1 MDIDSI
7 KKLNEFLALSADKLA
22 ALTRI
27 RLSNK
32 TCIRGRFWLYTI
44 EAKQFRNLAK
54 QLSHC
59 KALQTFELI
68 ALNLSVLSDD
78 SYLALCETIAQCQTL
93 TLINFCSTWIQELP
107 LPRLLMLC
115 KILPQLKRLQSIALF
130 DNNLNRFSINQFEL
144 LGNTFTQCPLLQ
156 FLDLAYNHLDRLDSA
171 RFQAFC
177 NMLLKCKTTLKSIT
191 LFGNC
196 LSKLNTEN
204 FQTLCSTL
212 QQLNMLTEMRIDKTE
227 VTAEQL
233 QTLNDILETHRNPNP
248 ITLTFAYQVKDKS
261 DAPIAE
267 CPLVKDKRLPQTL

>member
-27 RLSNK
+27 RLSNE
-32 TCIRGRFWLYTI
+32 TCIRGRRWLHTI
-44 EAKQFRNLAK
+44 EAQQFRNLAK

-59 KALQTFELI
+59 KALQTFELVG
-68 ALNLSVLSDD
+68 LNLSLLSDD
-78 SYLALCETIAQCQTL
+78 SYLALCKTIAQYQTL

-115 KILPQLKRLQSIALF
+115 NILPQLKMLQSIALF
-130 DNNLNRFSINQFEL
+130 NNELNQFSINQFEL
-144 LGNTFTQCPLLQ
+144 LGNTLTQCPLLQ
-156 FLDLAYNHLDRLDSA
+156 FLDLGCNYLGRLDSA

-191 LFGNC
+191 LFSNC
-196 LSKLNTEN
+196 LSNLNTGN

-212 QQLNMLTEMRIDKTE
+212 QQLDMLTEIRINKTE

-248 ITLTFAYQVKDKS
+248 VTLTFAYQVKDKS

-267 CPLVKDKRLPQTL
+267 SQLVKLHPQTL